1 MIVISYF
8 LKHIYNVW
16 FENEKSSDKEEW
28 TDQEES
34 TD

>member
-8 LKHIYNVW
+8 LKYICNVW
-16 FENEKSSDKEEW
+16 FENEKLSDKEEW
-28 TDQEES
+28 TDKEES